1 MEIELCRA
9 VGLQD
14 YLGRLAW
21 KNGKEITI
29 TREGE
34 PYLKLL
40 PHPDGTASEEHKRTR
55 GIGSETD
62 QTWTAPELPE
72 TSEEIIESFEGKW
85 SNGFC

>member
-29 TREGE
+29 TREG
-34 PYLKLL
+34 
-40 PHPDGTASEEHKRTR
+40 SRT
-55 GIGSETD
+55 
-62 QTWTAPELPE
+62 
-72 TSEEIIESFEGKW
+72 
-85 SNGFC
+85 